1 LVERSPLSWAALGV
15 FFVGVYVFAALARHA
30 DATYLDSNLGA
41 GLLCLAIGAWRL
53 AKRSAKA
60 SYY

>member
-1 LVERSPLSWAALGV
+1 V